1 MFRPGTSVPAWNG
14 YAAAGCPYDPVHIF
28 LCLRLIH
35 FIPMYSQHWS
45 RVTQWMLF
53 HFPASR
59 LTWYQNCH
67 VSRSTVFSVVMRGD
81 APHMVKSKSGR
92 RSSMRRKYKEITK
105 DTIVS
110 ARISDDEMKSVKLL
124 MEVTNLSA
132 AEIMRKAFHLQVA
145 RFNEVGALGS
155 SCL

>member
-1 MFRPGTSVPAWNG
+1 
-14 YAAAGCPYDPVHIF
+14 
-28 LCLRLIH
+28 
-35 FIPMYSQHWS
+35 
-45 RVTQWMLF
+45 
-53 HFPASR
+53 
-59 LTWYQNCH
+59 
-67 VSRSTVFSVVMRGD
+67 
-81 APHMVKSKSGR
+81 
-92 RSSMRRKYKEITK
+92 MRRKYKEITK

-110 ARISDDEMKSVKLL
+110 ARISDNEMKSVKLL